1 MKKKLISV
9 LTATSIVLAILVGCG
24 SNSST
29 SEDRKSN
36 ISKGNSEVVIG
47 AILPLTGSVSTY
59 GQSAKNGAE
68 LFLEEIN
75 ENGGINGKNVVIKY
89 EDDEG
94 DSTKAIN
101 AYDKLVNQENAS
113 MIVGPLTSGC
123 ANVVG
128 PKATSDEIPLITPTG
143 TETNLTATGGEY
155 VFRTCYID
163 SVQGEVIAKYASE
176 NLNAKKMA
184 ILYNVGSDYSKGIA
198 ETIKSEFEAAGGE
211 VVEYASY
218 NDGDKDF
225 SAQLTNVKK
234 AEPDIIALPDY
245 YNVVSLIADQ
255 ARKAGIEAPFIGGDG
270 WDSPELVNLGGSALD
285 GSIFVNHYSPDDT
298 DEDVQNFVSKYKEKY
313 GSTPDAFAA
322 LTYSTLQLYQA
333 AIEECGSTDGK
344 AIKDALVDIDTV
356 TISGSVKFDELRN
369 PIKSLAVIKIEDG
382 TPKLQEKLNP

>member
-1 MKKKLISV
+1 MSKKVVSALITTSV
-9 LTATSIVLAILVGCG
+9 IVSMFVGC
-24 SNSST
+24 SNNTNEAGDKKSSKN
-29 SEDRKSN
+29 D
-36 ISKGNSEVVIG
+36 SEVVIG

-68 LFLEEIN
+68 LFIEEVN
-75 ENGGINGKNVVIKY
+75 KSGGIDGKKVVIKY

-101 AYDKLVNQENAS
+101 AYDKLVNQEDVS

-123 ANVVG
+123 ANAVG
-128 PKATSDEIPLITPTG
+128 PKATEDKIPLITPTG
-143 TETNLTATGGEY
+143 TETNLTTTGGEY

-163 SVQGEVIAKYASE
+163 SVQGEVIAKYAGE
-176 NLNAKKMA
+176 NLNAKTMA

-198 ETIKSEFEAAGGE
+198 ETIKKKFESAGGE

-234 AEPDIIALPDY
+234 ANPDIIALPDY

-255 ARKAGIEAPFIGGDG
+255 ARKIGIESTFIGGDG
-270 WDSPELVNLGGSALD
+270 WDSPELVNLGGSALE
-285 GSIFVNHYSPDDT
+285 GSVFVNHYSPDDT
-298 DEDVQNFVSKYKEKY
+298 DEAVQNFVNKYKEKY
-313 GSTPDAFAA
+313 GATPDAFAA

-333 AIEECGSTDGK
+333 AIEKCGSTDGTK
-344 AIKDALVDIDTV
+344 IKDALVDIDTD
-356 TISGSVKFDELRN
+356 TISGTVKFDDLRN

>member
-1 MKKKLISV
+1 MSKKVVSALITTSV
-9 LTATSIVLAILVGCG
+9 IVSMFVGC
-24 SNSST
+24 SNNTNEAGDKKSSKN
-29 SEDRKSN
+29 D
-36 ISKGNSEVVIG
+36 SEVVIG

-68 LFLEEIN
+68 LFIEEVN
-75 ENGGINGKNVVIKY
+75 KSGGIDGKKVVIKY

-101 AYDKLVNQENAS
+101 AYDKLVNQEDVS

-123 ANVVG
+123 ANAVG
-128 PKATSDEIPLITPTG
+128 PKATADKIPLITPTG
-143 TETNLTATGGEY
+143 TETNLTTTGGEY

-163 SVQGEVIAKYASE
+163 SVQGEVIAKYAGE
-176 NLNAKKMA
+176 NLNAKTMA

-198 ETIKSEFEAAGGE
+198 ETIKKKFESAGGE

-234 AEPDIIALPDY
+234 ANPDIIALPDY

-255 ARKAGIEAPFIGGDG
+255 ARKIGIESTFIGGDG
-270 WDSPELVNLGGSALD
+270 WDSPELVNLGGSALE
-285 GSIFVNHYSPDDT
+285 GSVFVNHYSPDDT
-298 DEDVQNFVSKYKEKY
+298 DEAVQNFVNKYKEKY

-333 AIEECGSTDGK
+333 AIEKCGSTDGTK
-344 AIKDALVDIDTV
+344 IKDALVDIDTD
-356 TISGSVKFDELRN
+356 TISGTVKFDDLRN

>member
-1 MKKKLISV
+1 MSKKVVSALITTSV
-9 LTATSIVLAILVGCG
+9 IVSMFVGC
-24 SNSST
+24 SNNTNEAGDKKSSKN
-29 SEDRKSN
+29 D
-36 ISKGNSEVVIG
+36 SEVVIG

-68 LFLEEIN
+68 LFIEEVN
-75 ENGGINGKNVVIKY
+75 KSGGIDGKKVVIKY

-101 AYDKLVNQENAS
+101 AYDKLVNQGNVS

-123 ANVVG
+123 ANAVG
-128 PKATSDEIPLITPTG
+128 PKATEDKIPLITPTG
-143 TETNLTATGGEY
+143 TETNLTTTGGEY

-163 SVQGEVIAKYASE
+163 SVQGEVIAKYAGE
-176 NLNAKKMA
+176 NLNAKTMA

-198 ETIKSEFEAAGGE
+198 ETIKKKFESAGGE

-234 AEPDIIALPDY
+234 ANPDIIALPDY

-255 ARKAGIEAPFIGGDG
+255 ARKIGIESTFIGGDG
-270 WDSPELVNLGGSALD
+270 WDSPELVNLGGSALE
-285 GSIFVNHYSPDDT
+285 GSVFVNHYSPDDT
-298 DEDVQNFVSKYKEKY
+298 DEAVQNFVNKYKEKY
-313 GSTPDAFAA
+313 GATPDAFAA

-333 AIEECGSTDGK
+333 AIEKCGSTDGTK
-344 AIKDALVDIDTV
+344 IKDALVDIDTD
-356 TISGSVKFDELRN
+356 TISGTVKFDDLRN

>member
-1 MKKKLISV
+1 MRKKVIITLVIASFLV
-9 LTATSIVLAILVGCG
+9 SMFVGC
-24 SNSST
+24 SN
-29 SEDRKSN
+29 KSN
-36 ISKGNSEVVIG
+36 EAHSSEKKESEIVIG

-68 LFLEEIN
+68 LFIEEIN
-75 ENGGINGKNVVIKY
+75 ENGGIDGKKVVIKY

-101 AYDKLVNQENAS
+101 AYDKLVNQENVS

-123 ANVVG
+123 ANAVG
-128 PKATSDEIPLITPTG
+128 PKATADKIPLITPTG
-143 TETNLTATGGEY
+143 TETNLTTTGGEY

-176 NLNAKKMA
+176 KLEAKKMA

-198 ETIKSEFEAAGGE
+198 ETIKDKFEAAGGE
-211 VVEYASY
+211 VVEYSSY

-234 AEPDIIALPDY
+234 SNPDIIALPDY

-255 ARKAGIEAPFIGGDG
+255 ARKIGIEASFIGGDG

-285 GSIFVNHYSPDDT
+285 GSVFVNHYSPDDT
-298 DEDVQNFVSKYKEKY
+298 DEAVQNFVSKYNEKY

-333 AIEECGSTDGK
+333 AIEKCGTVDGTE
-344 AIKDALVDIDTV
+344 IKDALVNIDIE

-369 PIKSLAVIKIEDG
+369 PIKSLAVIKIENG

>member
-1 MKKKLISV
+1 MNKKIVSALIATSV
-9 LTATSIVLAILVGCG
+9 LVTSFMGC
-24 SNSST
+24 SNNSSNVGSSSKDD
-29 SEDRKSN
+29 SE
-36 ISKGNSEVVIG
+36 IIIG
-47 AILPLTGSVSTY
+47 AIFPLTGSISTY
-59 GQSAKNGAE
+59 GESAKNGAE
-68 LFLEEIN
+68 LFIDEIN
-75 ENGGINGKNVVIKY
+75 ESGGINGKKVVIKY

-101 AYDKLVNQENAS
+101 AYDKLVNQENVS

-123 ANVVG
+123 ANAVG
-128 PKATSDEIPLITPTG
+128 PKATADQIPLISPTG
-143 TETNLTATGGEY
+143 TETNLTITGGEY

-176 NLNAKKMA
+176 EMKAKKMA

-234 AEPDIIALPDY
+234 EEPDIIALPDY

-255 ARKAGIEAPFIGGDG
+255 ARKIGIEAPFIGGDG
-270 WDSPELVNLGGSALD
+270 WDSPELVNLGGSALE

-298 DEDVQNFVSKYKEKY
+298 DEAVQKFVSKYKEKY
-313 GSTPDAFAA
+313 GATPDAFAA

-333 AIEECGSTDGK
+333 AIEKCGSVEGK
-344 AIKDALVDIDTV
+344 DIRDALADIDTE
-356 TISGSVKFDELRN
+356 TISGSVKFDESRN

-382 TPKLQEKLNP
+382 

>member
-1 MKKKLISV
+1 MKKKVISTLLV
-9 LTATSIVLAILVGCG
+9 TSFLVSMFVGC
-24 SNSST
+24 SSKT
-29 SEDRKSN
+29 NGVNDSKSE
-36 ISKGNSEVVIG
+36 NSEIVIG

-59 GQSAKNGAE
+59 GQSAKNGAD
-68 LFLEEIN
+68 LFIDEIN
-75 ENGGINGKNVVIKY
+75 QNGGIDGKKVVIKY

-101 AYDKLVNQENAS
+101 AYDKLVNQENVS

-123 ANVVG
+123 ANAVG
-128 PKATSDEIPLITPTG
+128 PKATADKIPLITPTG
-143 TETNLTATGGEY
+143 TETNLTTTGGEY

-176 NLNAKKMA
+176 NLNTKKMA

-211 VVEYASY
+211 IVEYASY

-234 AEPDIIALPDY
+234 ANPDIIALPDY

-255 ARKAGIEAPFIGGDG
+255 ARKIGIDATFIGGDG

-298 DEDVQNFVSKYKEKY
+298 DEAVQNFVNKYKEEY

-322 LTYSTLQLYQA
+322 LAYSTLQLYKA
-333 AIEECGSTDGK
+333 AIEECGSVDGTE
-344 AIKDALVDIDTV
+344 IKDALVNIDTD
-356 TISGSVKFDELRN
+356 TISGTVKFDELRN
-369 PIKSLAVIKIEDG
+369 PIKSLAVIKIDNG